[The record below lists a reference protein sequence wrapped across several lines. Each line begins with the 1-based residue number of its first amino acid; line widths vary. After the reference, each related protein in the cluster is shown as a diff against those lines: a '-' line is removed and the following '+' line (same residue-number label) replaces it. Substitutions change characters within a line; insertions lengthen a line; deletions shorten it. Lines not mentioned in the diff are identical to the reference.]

1 LATISK
7 NFYGKKLKMAF
18 PSYIPNDSQA
28 KIVYLLR
35 YFYCP
40 EKRQIEEASNTNPL
54 LKNNIDGIYR
64 E

>member
-1 LATISK
+1 
-7 NFYGKKLKMAF
+7 MAF